1 MDKVDF
7 KKLKKNSL
15 QKKYLESFVPFRR
28 ELSDIIDDAFFSK
41 TVIIRQFDCC
51 CWEKNLAETIFK
63 FYTILLK
70 ILQIFIVVIHYD
82 NILPRYHQ

>member
-41 TVIIRQFDCC
+41 TVIIWQFDCC
-51 CWEKNLAETIFK
+51 C
-63 FYTILLK
+63 
-70 ILQIFIVVIHYD
+70 
-82 NILPRYHQ
+82 

>member
-51 CWEKNLAETIFK
+51 C
-63 FYTILLK
+63 
-70 ILQIFIVVIHYD
+70 
-82 NILPRYHQ
+82 